1 MCASVCCVPR
11 TAFVSQ
17 PMWHVCLKFAPSI
30 GNFPLTYRI
39 WELTWCNPKLLFVCQ
54 RLSWFIPYESDHKWS
69 VWHNHPVAPFSVRA
83 FCTIS
88 LSSGP
93 LQVYFVCISCGKN
106 EVFLCSMHKMMWNL
120 AGVKKK
126 IACVF
131 IQFCPRIMWNLT
143 SFGIGSARITCV
155 IASKWER
162 QNVACVVY
170 SSSFLSKNCR
180 NQCAFRVVLLFFFR
194 LAVVPY
200 KFFLKMLFSPWH
212 LLEHRLRTLFSSSLS
227 KQVELVDCL
236 RAN

>member
-1 MCASVCCVPR
+1 M
-11 TAFVSQ
+11 
-17 PMWHVCLKFAPSI
+17 SI
-30 GNFPLTYRI
+30 VLGA
-39 WELTWCNPKLLFVCQ
+39 KM
-54 RLSWFIPYESDHKWS
+54 HK
-69 VWHNHPVAPFSVRA
+69 HPVAPFSVRA

-93 LQVYFVCISCGKN
+93 LQVYFVCISCGKMKYFCVACTKWCGIWL
-106 EVFLCSMHKMMWNL
+106 VFL
-120 AGVKKK
+120 KKTNF
-126 IACVF
+126 ACVF

-180 NQCAFRVVLLFFFR
+180 NQCAFRAVLLFFFR

-200 KFFLKMLFSPWH
+200 KFFLKMLFSQWH
-212 LLEHRLRTLFSSSLS
+212 LSEHRLRTLFSSSLS